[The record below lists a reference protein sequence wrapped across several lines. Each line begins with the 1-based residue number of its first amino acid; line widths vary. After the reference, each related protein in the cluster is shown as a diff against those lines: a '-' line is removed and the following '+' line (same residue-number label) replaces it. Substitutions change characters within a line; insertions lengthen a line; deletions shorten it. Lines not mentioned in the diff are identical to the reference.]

1 MTTNR
6 WRMGFHLMP
15 PTGWVNDPNG
25 LCYFNGLYHVFHQY
39 SPDWPNGSERGWGHA
54 TSPDLVHWTHHG
66 MVIHQDIPEDAN
78 GAYSGSA
85 YIVPGGASTPLGAL
99 GYVGCMEEIMH
110 QMFEMGLNFDHMVVP
125 SGSAGTHAG
134 IIAGMIGNNI
144 NIPVTGIGVNRP
156 KPVQENAV
164 HTLANQT
171 LDLLGVEARV
181 PAEKVVA
188 FDDYVGPGYSL
199 PTDAM
204 VEAVKMLAETE
215 GIPIHCYIFTP
226 GSYPIEDYPGA
237 AQQIAR
243 NIYTMAG
250 LRVPVISIISEG
262 GSGGAEAIGLADKRL
277 MLSHGYYSVI
287 SPEGGAAIL
296 KAGQRAAPELI
307 EHCAQNLHI
316 TAQDNLSF
324 GYIDSVV
331 QEPALGARPHHFDFF
346 RSLRQEVLRATDEV
360 VITNT
365 KPPMIRGLA
374 LARLR
379 NPEANLDEMYV
390 RWGMSGAAKNRMRE
404 RRQQKFLRL
413 SRAAAIDN
421 RPFLAKNA
429 AALRDWV
436 TKPWMHFK
444 YDFVRRHQRKL
455 HNIMEELSSEWD
467 VFKGRLFSPWKRIA
481 NPAEKKATAKEL
493 TTLSNWVD
501 DNRVSKWNY
510 LSPRYKVDRTITC
523 PNSASYGCLDLW
535 GPDLFA
541 EFAGVC
547 SHCGYHFPMEP
558 EWYVQN
564 VFDKGSVFEF
574 NREIEAGNP
583 LNFPNFEERIK
594 AAQEKT
600 GCRSGCMTFEARI
613 DGTKLVVAMLM
624 GTFRGG
630 SFGAAEGY
638 KFVEAAARAA
648 KKRYPFLAYVHGTAG
663 IRIQEGTHGVIQ
675 MPRCT
680 VAVRR
685 YIESGGLYLVLYD
698 TNSFA
703 GPVASFLGCAPYQF
717 AVRSSNI
724 GFAGPGVIKETTG
737 MDIPP
742 KYHRSYRAL
751 SRGHIQGIWDRRQIR
766 ANLKQALLTMG
777 GRNLYYR

>member
-1 MTTNR
+1 MDNTIEKRIQSLNDRLSYTRDIFAGKHEDSIRLLDEKLTEFTNR
-6 WRMGFHLMP
+6 VRNGE
-15 PTGWVNDPNG
+15 VEDPHTEIVS
-25 LCYFNGLYHVFHQY
+25 LEDLFVFVEKRLEKLITPMDRVRIVRHPQRICLRDILENVY
-39 SPDWPNGSERGWGHA
+39 DNFTEVGGQDEHSLDPSMLIARAVITRRRGKKMH
-54 TSPDLVHWTHHG
+54 TQSV
-66 MVIHQDIPEDAN
+66 MVIGQEKGHGAEFRN
-78 GAYSGSA
+78 GGSVKPWGNA
-85 YIVPGGASTPLGAL
+85 KAL
-99 GYVGCMEEIMH
+99 QYM
-110 QMFEMGLNFDHMVVP
+110 
-125 SGSAGTHAG
+125 
-134 IIAGMIGNNI
+134 
-144 NIPVTGIGVNRP
+144 
-156 KPVQENAV
+156 
-164 HTLANQT
+164 
-171 LDLLGVEARV
+171 RV
-181 PAEKVVA
+181 
-188 FDDYVGPGYSL
+188 
-199 PTDAM
+199 
-204 VEAVKMLAETE
+204 AETE

-287 SPEGGAAIL
+287 SPEGGAAIEGRL

-481 NPAEKKATAKEL
+481 SPAEKKATAKEL

-680 VAVRR
+680 AAVRR

>member
-1 MTTNR
+1 
-6 WRMGFHLMP
+6 
-15 PTGWVNDPNG
+15 
-25 LCYFNGLYHVFHQY
+25 
-39 SPDWPNGSERGWGHA
+39 
-54 TSPDLVHWTHHG
+54 
-66 MVIHQDIPEDAN
+66 
-78 GAYSGSA
+78 
-85 YIVPGGASTPLGAL
+85 
-99 GYVGCMEEIMH
+99 
-110 QMFEMGLNFDHMVVP
+110 
-125 SGSAGTHAG
+125 
-134 IIAGMIGNNI
+134 
-144 NIPVTGIGVNRP
+144 
-156 KPVQENAV
+156 
-164 HTLANQT
+164 
-171 LDLLGVEARV
+171 
-181 PAEKVVA
+181 
-188 FDDYVGPGYSL
+188 
-199 PTDAM
+199 
-204 VEAVKMLAETE
+204 
-215 GIPIHCYIFTP
+215 
-226 GSYPIEDYPGA
+226 
-237 AQQIAR
+237 
-243 NIYTMAG
+243 
-250 LRVPVISIISEG
+250 
-262 GSGGAEAIGLADKRL
+262 
-277 MLSHGYYSVI
+277 
-287 SPEGGAAIL
+287 
-296 KAGQRAAPELI
+296 
-307 EHCAQNLHI
+307 
-316 TAQDNLSF
+316 
-324 GYIDSVV
+324 
-331 QEPALGARPHHFDFF
+331 
-346 RSLRQEVLRATDEV
+346 
-360 VITNT
+360 
-365 KPPMIRGLA
+365 
-374 LARLR
+374 
-379 NPEANLDEMYV
+379 
-390 RWGMSGAAKNRMRE
+390 
-404 RRQQKFLRL
+404 
-413 SRAAAIDN
+413 
-421 RPFLAKNA
+421 
-429 AALRDWV
+429 
-436 TKPWMHFK
+436 
-444 YDFVRRHQRKL
+444 
-455 HNIMEELSSEWD
+455 MEELSSEWD
-467 VFKGRLFSPWKRIA
+467 MFKGRLFSPWKRIA